1 MVCLLYGDGA
11 AKGVCVVTNQ
21 LNLRFVGEEISPLGI
36 RSRELANIISA
47 FEGAVAELVARQHPT
62 LRVETIAVSLV
73 DVRDASLGLTFDSDL
88 GELVYPAGLKLATVI
103 EHRQWSELPIAS
115 LKHVRK
121 LLDVTKR
128 WRCTAELRTV
138 HNDITALAVL
148 SPDIDIPDTATL
160 YGKTTLI
167 GDVKWVGGAE
177 PRVMFTTVHGETLY
191 CDVDEQ
197 LAKELAQH
205 LYETVQLTGLVQWNF
220 ETLEVMEFEITEFV
234 THVGRPKASF
244 EALRE
249 RFGDYFDDIDDVDSW
264 ADNVRQDG
272 QDGFGL
278 F

>member
-1 MVCLLYGDGA
+1 M
-11 AKGVCVVTNQ
+11 TNQ
-21 LNLRFVGEEISPLGI
+21 LSLRFVGEEVSPLGI

-47 FEGAVAELVARQHPT
+47 FEGAVAELVVRQHPT
-62 LRVETIAVSLV
+62 LKVESIAVSLV
-73 DVRDASLGLTFDSDL
+73 EVHDASLGLTFDSDV
-88 GELVYPAGLKLATVI
+88 GELVYPAGLKLAAAI
-103 EHRQWSELPIAS
+103 EQRQWSELPIAS
-115 LKHVRK
+115 LRYVRK
-121 LLDVTKR
+121 LIDVTKR
-128 WRCTAELRTV
+128 WRCTAELRAMHNAATV
-138 HNDITALAVL
+138 LTVL

-167 GDVKWVGGAE
+167 GDVKRVGGAE
-177 PRVMFTTVHGETLY
+177 PRVMFTTIHGETLY

-197 LAKELAQH
+197 LAQELAQY

-234 THVGRPKASF
+234 AHVGKPKASF